1 MKKMFYRVEQEV
13 AELIILMMQV
23 AFTEGTEVIVR
34 YLRELY
40 LIDLKLPNNQAV
52 EQLNLRALGRGEAL
66 PESLPDL
73 LFQESARD
81 NQFTRMIRSLPALE
95 RQDGGLEILSELL
108 LDEETRRSAVRSKFR
123 A

>member
-1 MKKMFYRVEQEV
+1 MFYRVEQEV

-73 LFQESARD
+73 LF
-81 NQFTRMIRSLPALE
+81 
-95 RQDGGLEILSELL
+95 
-108 LDEETRRSAVRSKFR
+108 
-123 A
+123 